1 MLDNLQLFFFRCRST
16 GAAEVQQI
24 GPLHIHCFAYLTP
37 YGGPRLVRRATI
49 DFLPVVLKPSHAWTG
64 TMALMSEKNSLKGR
78 AKDGGGS
85 TKGQD
90 TCTGQH

>member
-1 MLDNLQLFFFRCRST
+1 
-16 GAAEVQQI
+16 
-24 GPLHIHCFAYLTP
+24 
-37 YGGPRLVRRATI
+37 
-49 DFLPVVLKPSHAWTG
+49 
-64 TMALMSEKNSLKGR
+64 MALMSEKNSLKGR